1 MFYCAGESL
10 SLSRCDYDHR
20 SKVILLCAT
29 AEYIYT
35 CTCILQASFPQDE
48 HFSRGIPCPALQ
60 VCLNTCPN
68 LHMSVCAWHWRST
81 FVQLHDKS
89 QEWRNGGHRLWSCFW
104 VSYTGQHWFSLLV
117 SFSYS
122 ILWARY
128 TVHYLGG
135 MNKSNEDTWVYI
147 LNMDE
152 PGIKPNILN
161 PTLYLQ
167 FLPIPEL
174 IPFRLTRQ
182 LRNLMMPL
190 QVHGLM
196 ESTMIHTLRALRN
209 NCDLLLNTMDIF
221 VKEPSVDWL
230 VSTHIYR

>member
-1 MFYCAGESL
+1 M
-10 SLSRCDYDHR
+10 
-20 SKVILLCAT
+20 I
-29 AEYIYT
+29 
-35 CTCILQASFPQDE
+35 
-48 HFSRGIPCPALQ
+48 
-60 VCLNTCPN
+60 
-68 LHMSVCAWHWRST
+68 
-81 FVQLHDKS
+81 KS
-89 QEWRNGGHRLWSCFW
+89 H
-104 VSYTGQHWFSLLV
+104 
-117 SFSYS
+117 
-122 ILWARY
+122 
-128 TVHYLGG
+128 
-135 MNKSNEDTWVYI
+135 EDTWFKI

-152 PGIKPNILN
+152 PGIKPN
-161 PTLYLQ
+161 PTFYLQ

-230 VSTHIYR
+230 VSTRNTELFRLCLKDMIVLCIYHSVSYVLCE

>member
-1 MFYCAGESL
+1 MN
-10 SLSRCDYDHR
+10 
-20 SKVILLCAT
+20 T
-29 AEYIYT
+29 YT

-48 HFSRGIPCPALQ
+48 HFSRGIPCPSLQ

-68 LHMSVCAWHWRST
+68 LDMSVCAWHWWST

-135 MNKSNEDTWVYI
+135 MNKSNEDTWIYI
-147 LNMDE
+147 LDMNE
-152 PGIKPNILN
+152 PGIKPNNVN
-161 PTLYLQ
+161 PTLFTVPSNSWVDTIQ
-167 FLPIPEL
+167 
-174 IPFRLTRQ
+174 TD
-182 LRNLMMPL
+182 
-190 QVHGLM
+190 
-196 ESTMIHTLRALRN
+196 STASK
-209 NCDLLLNTMDIF
+209 LNDAATGPWFDG
-221 VKEPSVDWL
+221 VYHDSHSPCTEK
-230 VSTHIYR
+230 

>member
-1 MFYCAGESL
+1 MSTSPEAFHVLRCKCASTHALISICQYVLGIGDRHLSNFMINLKNGEMVGIDFGHAFGS
-10 SLSRCDYDHR
+10 
-20 SKVILLCAT
+20 AT
-29 AEYIYT
+29 
-35 CTCILQASFPQDE
+35 
-48 HFSRGIPCPALQ
+48 Q
-60 VCLNTCPN
+60 VSIGL
-68 LHMSVCAWHWRST
+68 V
-81 FVQLHDKS
+81 
-89 QEWRNGGHRLWSCFW
+89 
-104 VSYTGQHWFSLLV
+104 SLLAFHIV
-117 SFSYS
+117 YFEQDN
-122 ILWARY
+122 

-161 PTLYLQ
+161 PTFYLQ